1 MIPILH
7 DLLTDQAPGV
17 RALLIYPMNALVN
30 DQLLRL
36 RKLLAGTPITFGRYT
51 SELEERESQGKAKNP
66 DAPDNEVIS
75 REKIRGNPGKGI
87 PASPPQILITNYAML
102 EYLLLRPED
111 SPIFDTSRLRFLCLD
126 EAHTY
131 TGAQGIEVSMLL
143 RRLKQRLGK
152 RREEIQCIAT
162 SATLTE
168 NDRGAAASFA
178 SSLFGEN
185 FLEEDVIFGT
195 PLDITTTGVATDP
208 SPSVTSWLQISE
220 GLRERLREAFGSEQ
234 RRNLELIEEAA
245 QEFLKC
251 ELATADRIEAACA
264 QAENGDIGR
273 FLWAV
278 FQPNPQL
285 AQLRA
290 TMREVPVELRMAGRE
305 LFGGDDALDDAEGDS
320 QRAEAVCRLVEIGA
334 MARETS
340 DSVPLLPA
348 RYHLFARAPQ
358 GAWLCLNLN
367 CKNPEGDG
375 WSRLYLEKREHCPDC
390 SAAVYELTACRNC
403 GQPYV
408 RTFNRDGVFAAE
420 GKFDRDTSGQRY
432 FTWKPLT
439 ASDDD
444 DEPDDSSDACETGPV
459 EICLRCRRQSDDC
472 KCVSDA
478 CHITLYQIR
487 DARGNPRETL
497 PSCPRCMARSAAGR
511 EIVTSIRVGNSAPLS
526 VLTEELY
533 RLSPPNPKP
542 EIRSK
547 SGEGRKLLTFADS
560 RQGAARYAAYL
571 QSTVERQACRKLRL
585 AWLPRAVCAGRRK
598 ATSQSRCG
606 KAHYGGIL
614 FAHGPSPFAVG
625 ARIGRM

>member
-1 MIPILH
+1 MNAIQITETLRSNFIRYLLTTFNVERSDGILASVVRRNLESPGALFRGPFLELNPPYSTGRSLREMADEGVVNEDICRLQSHINPPHDRPLPPDRPLYLHQEKAIRRVLGERRNIVVASGTGSGKTECFLIPILQ
-7 DLLTDQAPGV
+7 DLLTDPAPGV

-30 DQLLRL
+30 DQLFRF

-51 SELEERESQGKAKNP
+51 SELEDRESQGKARNP
-66 DAPDNEVIS
+66 EAPANEVIS
-75 REKIRGNPGKGI
+75 REKIRGNPDRGI
-87 PASPPQILITNYAML
+87 PPGPPQILITNYAML

-152 RREEIQCIAT
+152 RRGEIQCIAT

-168 NDRGAAASFA
+168 NDRGAAARFA
-178 SSLFGEN
+178 SSLFGEA

-195 PLDITTTGVATDP
+195 PLDLTATSDGADP
-208 SPSVTSWLQISE
+208 APSVAAWMQLSE
-220 GLRERLREAFGSEQ
+220 GLRERLRAAFGAEQ
-234 RRNLELIEEAA
+234 RRNPELIKEAA
-245 QEFLKC
+245 REFIEC
-251 ELATADRIEAACA
+251 ELAAADRIEAARS
-264 QAENGDIGR
+264 QAGNGDIGR
-273 FLWAV
+273 FLWAI
-278 FQPNPQL
+278 FQQNPQL

-290 TMREVPVELRMAGRE
+290 MMSEIPVELHQAGRE
-305 LFGGDDALDDAEGDS
+305 LFGGDGAIDDAEGDS

-358 GAWLCLNLN
+358 GAWLCLNPN

-375 WSRLYLEKREHCPDC
+375 WSCLYLEKREHCPDC
-390 SAAVYELTACRNC
+390 NAAVYELTACRNC

-408 RTFNRDGVFAAE
+408 RAFNRDGVFAAE

-444 DEPDDSSDACETGPV
+444 DEPADSSDACDTRPV

-472 KCVSDA
+472 KCVSGA
-478 CHITLYQIR
+478 CSIILYQIR
-487 DARGNPRETL
+487 DTAGNL
-497 PSCPRCMARSAAGR
+497 
-511 EIVTSIRVGNSAPLS
+511 
-526 VLTEELY
+526 
-533 RLSPPNPKP
+533 
-542 EIRSK
+542 
-547 SGEGRKLLTFADS
+547 
-560 RQGAARYAAYL
+560 
-571 QSTVERQACRKLRL
+571 
-585 AWLPRAVCAGRRK
+585 
-598 ATSQSRCG
+598 
-606 KAHYGGIL
+606 
-614 FAHGPSPFAVG
+614 
-625 ARIGRM
+625 